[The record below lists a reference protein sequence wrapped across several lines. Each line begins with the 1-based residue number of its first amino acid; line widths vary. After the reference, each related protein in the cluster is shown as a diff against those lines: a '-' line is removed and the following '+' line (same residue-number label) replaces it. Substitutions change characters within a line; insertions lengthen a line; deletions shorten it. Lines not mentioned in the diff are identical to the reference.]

1 MISPGEI
8 GPLWKLAAFTTA
20 VTVGRGKEG
29 AEMSIATEI
38 DWELSGTP
46 GELIVMLPVYVPV
59 PSPTGLT
66 ETLRFAGVVPVF
78 GATESQ
84 LPPDVVV
91 AEALKL
97 KAIPLLPKDKL

>member
-1 MISPGEI
+1 
-8 GPLWKLAAFTTA
+8 
-20 VTVGRGKEG
+20 
-29 AEMSIATEI
+29 
-38 DWELSGTP
+38 
-46 GELIVMLPVYVPV
+46 
-59 PSPTGLT
+59 LT